1 MTTAQ
6 APQPPAARS
15 LTSDEVLRIAR
26 QDAEGVYK
34 NLERFRIS
42 LVLESDGWHVEYT
55 LAKPFVAG
63 GGPHYVIDATT
74 GAIVSKK
81 YYQ

>member
-1 MTTAQ
+1 MADSVPQLQTPVISAAQ
-6 APQPPAARS
+6 ALAIAEADALAAYKD
-15 LTSDEVLRIAR
+15 LTPYRIEIR
-26 QDAEGVYK
+26 LDT
-34 NLERFRIS
+34 
-42 LVLESDGWHVEYT
+42 DGWHVEYY
-55 LAKPFVAG
+55 LNRRRWAG

>member
-6 APQPPAARS
+6 PTAVPAISSHRALAIAEADALPVYQDLS
-15 LTSDEVLRIAR
+15 PYRI
-26 QDAEGVYK
+26 EIK
-34 NLERFRIS
+34 LEA
-42 LVLESDGWHVEYT
+42 DGWHVEYRIK
-55 LAKPFVAG
+55 KPRVAG

-74 GAIVSKK
+74 GAIVSKR

>member
-1 MTTAQ
+1 VVTVESV
-6 APQPPAARS
+6 PAVSCDRALAVAHADAVTVYDQLQRYRI
-15 LTSDEVLRIAR
+15 EV
-26 QDAEGVYK
+26 E
-34 NLERFRIS
+34 LEP
-42 LVLESDGWHVEYT
+42 DGWHIAYHIRE
-55 LAKPFVAG
+55 KRVAG

>member
-1 MTTAQ
+1 MATAQ
-6 APQPPAARS
+6 PATAPAI
-15 LTSDEVLRIAR
+15 TSHRALAIAEADALPVYPDLSPYRIEIR
-26 QDAEGVYK
+26 
-34 NLERFRIS
+34 LED
-42 LVLESDGWHVEYT
+42 DGWHVEYRI
-55 LAKPFVAG
+55 KKSRVAG